1 LLRYNQLLELGGAI
15 SVVTAILFVVDIHF
29 HEVPILNEV
38 SRHVL
43 NWLSYHLNCDIV
55 PRHAR
60 VLFAVD
66 AALIVEMYIRIVL
79 DPYGGIVHS
88 WIVEQ
93 SFFLL
98 LIANGLIA
106 YEVIVCVKACPT

>member
-1 LLRYNQLLELGGAI
+1 MLRYNQLLELGGAI

-88 WIVEQ
+88 CIMHKIA
-93 SFFLL
+93 
-98 LIANGLIA
+98 LIITSKN
-106 YEVIVCVKACPT
+106 